1 MIDPSLCLA
10 ILASERVRVHSI
22 KNFNDAK
29 LAHWKVCFVTQR
41 PFKLRPRRNQVYS
54 YYFCL
59 MMEGS
64 ASGSIPLSNESGS
77 RRSKNMWIRWIRIR
91 IRNTVRNTVM
101 RISLGTVAK
110 SKIVSLERAVAVS
123 GSLNESLG
131 VDRTNRLSESLNISI
146 SAQVI
151 HTLSGKSGSGSYF
164 SGSGSGTFK
173 SLKLTK

>member
-1 MIDPSLCLA
+1 
-10 ILASERVRVHSI
+10 
-22 KNFNDAK
+22 
-29 LAHWKVCFVTQR
+29 
-41 PFKLRPRRNQVYS
+41 
-54 YYFCL
+54 
-59 MMEGS
+59 
-64 ASGSIPLSNESGS
+64 
-77 RRSKNMWIRWIRIR
+77 
-91 IRNTVRNTVM
+91 M